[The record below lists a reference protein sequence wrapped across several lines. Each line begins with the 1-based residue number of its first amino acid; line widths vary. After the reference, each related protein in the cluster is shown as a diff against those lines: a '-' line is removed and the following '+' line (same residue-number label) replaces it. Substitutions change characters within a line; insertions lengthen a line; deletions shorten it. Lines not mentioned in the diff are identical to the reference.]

1 MTAVLTALKLHH
13 RCRPKTTNQTPTSKV
28 IADALPQLINF
39 GAYPASIYLGRD
51 GKVRSVHADFA
62 SPATGGEHTRL
73 KKELHALTEHLL
85 AESAQSSAQP
95 LR

>member
-62 SPATGGEHTRL
+62 SPATGEEHTRL
-73 KKELHALTEHLL
+73 KKELHEHLL
-85 AESAQSSAQP
+85 AESARSAQP